1 MEYIDIPIRVSNTTM
16 TTVISSI
23 VRPALLW
30 PALEDTGGCV
40 NCFNIKYYIISLAF
54 IENKKI

>member
-1 MEYIDIPIRVSNTTM
+1 MDTPMRVSNTTM
-16 TTVISSI
+16 TTVISII

-30 PALEDTGGCV
+30 TALDDIRGSV
-40 NCFNIKYYIISLAF
+40 KCFNIGYYIISLAF